1 MDGRAF
7 SSMVVAIKAV
17 EVAYM
22 LQAAAWT
29 NSDAMS

>member
-7 SSMVVAIKAV
+7 SSMVVVIKAV

-22 LQAAAWT
+22 LRAAAWT
-29 NSDAMS
+29 NLDAIS